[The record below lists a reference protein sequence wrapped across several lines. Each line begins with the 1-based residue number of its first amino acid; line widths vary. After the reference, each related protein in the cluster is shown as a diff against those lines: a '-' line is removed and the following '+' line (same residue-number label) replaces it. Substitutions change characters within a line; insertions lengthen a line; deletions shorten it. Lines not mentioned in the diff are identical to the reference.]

1 MFLFTHFAERGRL
14 ACSQAGSCKQKGSG
28 RVAKTGKR
36 HDRCRHLWG
45 ANRKDEKHV
54 NHEVEGGVSSRF
66 PPFFGWNPM
75 DETLCLFK
83 HITLCIKTCNNK
95 IVWCFCAQSLPSVPS
110 RYDWKIC
117 HKFAV
122 CLLFYA
128 ILSFTHGNTSFKKNK
143 YGNFYKFKKNDRK
156 AHRLMNVC
164 PLGWSL
170 FVELEWEE
178 KYHVVFPSKSL
189 QDIYFQYISL
199 LYQLNPQ
206 KQKCT
211 ITV

>member
-1 MFLFTHFAERGRL
+1 MFTSGLVQAER
-14 ACSQAGSCKQKGSG
+14 KWKGG
-28 RVAKTGKR
+28 E
-36 HDRCRHLWG
+36 
-45 ANRKDEKHV
+45 NRKKTRPMPSPVRSESK
-54 NHEVEGGVSSRF
+54 GRKARQSRGWGRSLFSF
-66 PPFFGWNPM
+66 PPFFRMKSYGWNIVY
-75 DETLCLFK
+75 LNILRYV
-83 HITLCIKTCNNK
+83 LKTCNNK

-143 YGNFYKFKKNDRK
+143 YGNFYKFKKHGRK
-156 AHRLMNVC
+156 AHRLMNAC